1 MWGCMSSWCVHV
13 GGWCV
18 SSWCVQRGACHLG
31 AYMWRGVYVVLVRT
45 CGGMVCVVLV
55 CTEGCM
61 SSWCVHV
68 ERGVCRLGAYM
79 WGRGVCHLNAY
90 MRGRGVC
97 RLGAYVRGC
106 MSS

>member
-1 MWGCMSSWCVHV
+1 
-13 GGWCV
+13 
-18 SSWCVQRGACHLG
+18 
-31 AYMWRGVYVVLVRT
+31 
-45 CGGMVCVVLV
+45 
-55 CTEGCM
+55 M

>member
-1 MWGCMSSWCVHV
+1 MSSWCII
-13 GGWCV
+13 
-18 SSWCVQRGACHLG
+18 
-31 AYMWRGVYVVLVRT
+31 YMWDEGCIYVGMYVVLVRT

-79 WGRGVCHLNAY
+79 WGD
-90 MRGRGVC
+90 GVC
-97 RLGAYVRGC
+97 RLGVYRGVHVILVRTCGEGC
-106 MSS
+106 MSSWCVHVGEGCMSS